1 MHGESFVYPLVTTS
15 CSEEIVQNSVEFKQ
29 AYIALQSQD
38 QQVLLVLLQNHRLP
52 SSHLPLGFAGSH
64 FWQIAR
70 TPVQRQQW
78 HSPSC
83 RKEISQALL

>member
-15 CSEEIVQNSVEFKQ
+15 CSEEIVQNFVEFKQ

-52 SSHLPLGFAGSH
+52 SSLWICCKTTWICWKSSLAD
-64 FWQIAR
+64 
-70 TPVQRQQW
+70 
-78 HSPSC
+78 C
-83 RKEISQALL
+83 